1 MQQGHNALI
10 WLRFVGAKKLQ
21 LAAQAAIFLKN
32 KKGYASDTHPRE

>member
-1 MQQGHNALI
+1 MQQGQNALI

-21 LAAQAAIFLKN
+21 LAAQAAIFLQN

>member
-10 WLRFVGAKKLQ
+10 WLRFVEAKKLQ

-32 KKGYASDTHPRE
+32 KKGVRSDTHPRE